1 MSSPAETPAKPD
13 RRANAKKWAKF
24 LLRWTIAVV
33 GIGWVVLNTPLYDKV
48 TIVNPLTMRPQKVTL
63 AEEFHEDATH
73 ARVIDPVTRLPRTV
87 SRDELVNS
95 PDIKTVL
102 VRAPAGTRPDGTRI
116 AGTAKRKL
124 LALDLSD
131 DLKRVQRFL
140 VERETTGG
148 AGWLTSVW
156 RSVWGPAAPGEWVE
170 PDQIVQ
176 YHLGV
181 PYPLVDQGL
190 VPMVRQAKRDYL
202 LAAIFIFPVTYLLT
216 GFRWHLLCRAV
227 DINIGVARA
236 FVVNMVGAFYNTFLP
251 GSTGGDIVKAV
262 YAARL
267 APNHRT
273 RAVMTVFID
282 RVIGL
287 LGLIILGG
295 TMAAYLA
302 LSPHPPNDPVARRC
316 AQVAVGA
323 LAIIAATVM
332 GLVVLY
338 TPFIRRLT
346 GFDFVL
352 ARLPGK
358 VRERAEKALHTL
370 ELYRRRPGMVLVALL
385 ITFPVHITVIASAM
399 LCGMA
404 FGLPL
409 TPGYYWV
416 VVPVVVLAGAI
427 PISPQGAG
435 VMEFFA
441 ILLTRK
447 QGATVSQ
454 AFALTMSIRLVQILW
469 NLVGG
474 LFVIRGGFHAPTEKE
489 AHEVEEGKDD
499 DAAAAAAAAQPLTG
513 DPNAAPRPMPPP
525 PGFEVT
531 G

>member
-1 MSSPAETPAKPD
+1 MSSTPETPTQPD
-13 RRANAKKWAKF
+13 RRAKAKKWAKF

-33 GIGWVVLNTPLYDKV
+33 GIGWVVLKTPLYDKV
-48 TIVNPLTMRPQKVTL
+48 TIVHPGDLVPVKVTL
-63 AEEFHEDATH
+63 AEELPDR
-73 ARVIDPVTRLPRTV
+73 ARQAKIIDPGTGATRTV

-95 PDIKTVL
+95 PDTKTVM
-102 VRAPAGTRPDGTRI
+102 VKESAAADDKSAT
-116 AGTAKRKL
+116 KRKL

-131 DLKRVQRFL
+131 NLQHVDRFL
-140 VERETTGG
+140 VERPDET
-148 AGWLTSVW
+148 
-156 RSVWGPAAPGEWVE
+156 GEWVA
-170 PDQIVQ
+170 PDRVVK

-181 PYPLVDQGL
+181 PYPVVDQGL
-190 VPMVRQAKRDYL
+190 VPMVRKAMVHRPNRDFL
-202 LAAIFIFPVTYLLT
+202 LAAIVIFPITYLLT
-216 GFRWHLLCRAV
+216 GFRWHLLCQAV

-251 GSTGGDIVKAV
+251 GSTGGDVIKAV

-273 RAVMTVFID
+273 RAVMTVLID
-282 RVIGL
+282 RIIGL

-295 TMAAYLA
+295 TMAAYIA
-302 LSPHPPNDPVARRC
+302 LKPHAAGDPVAHRC
-316 AQVAVGA
+316 AQVAIGA
-323 LAIIAATVM
+323 LTMIAATVI
-332 GLVVLY
+332 GLTVLF
-338 TPFIRRLT
+338 TPFLRRLT
-346 GFDFVL
+346 GFDFIL

-358 VRERAEKALHTL
+358 VRDRADKALHTL
-370 ELYRRRPGMVLVALL
+370 ELYRQRPAVVFKALL

-399 LCGMA
+399 LCGLA

-409 TPGYYWV
+409 SAGYYWV

-469 NLVGG
+469 NLMGG

-489 AHEVEEGKDD
+489 QHEVEDSSHDEP
-499 DAAAAAAAAQPLTG
+499 ASG
-513 DPNAAPRPMPPP
+513 DHGDNAGDGSGPNGTIISPPP
-525 PGFEVT
+525 ASAPAGVEPT
-531 G
+531 

>member
-1 MSSPAETPAKPD
+1 MSSSPETPPTPD
-13 RRANAKKWAKF
+13 RRAKAKKWAKF

-33 GIGWVVLNTPLYDKV
+33 GIGYVVSKTPLYDKV
-48 TIVNPLTMRPQKVTL
+48 TIVDPASMTPVKVTL
-63 AEEFHEDATH
+63 AEEMPER
-73 ARVIDPVTRLPRTV
+73 AREAKIIDPATRAVRTV
-87 SRDELVNS
+87 SRDDLVNA
-95 PDIKTVL
+95 PDTKTVI
-102 VRAPAGTRPDGTRI
+102 VQDPAG
-116 AGTAKRKL
+116 AGQPTKRTL

-131 DLKRVQRFL
+131 DLKTVERFL
-140 VERETTGG
+140 VERADE
-148 AGWLTSVW
+148 
-156 RSVWGPAAPGEWVE
+156 RGEWVA
-170 PDQIVQ
+170 PGQVLKYQ
-176 YHLGV
+176 LGV
-181 PYPLVDQGL
+181 PHPLVDQGL
-190 VPMVRQAKRDYL
+190 VPMVRHAKRDFL
-202 LAAIFIFPVTYLLT
+202 LAAIFLFPITYLLT
-216 GFRWHLLCRAV
+216 GLRWHLLLQAV
-227 DINIGVARA
+227 EIRIGVARA
-236 FVVNMVGAFYNTFLP
+236 FVINMVGAFYNTFLP
-251 GSTGGDIVKAV
+251 GSTGGDLIKAV

-273 RAVMTVFID
+273 RAVMTVLID
-282 RVIGL
+282 RIIGL

-295 TMAAYLA
+295 TMAAYIA
-302 LSPHPPNDPVARRC
+302 LSSKDPNDPVARRC

-323 LAIIAATVM
+323 LAMIAATVM
-332 GLVVLY
+332 GLTVLY

-346 GFDFVL
+346 GFDFIL

-370 ELYRRRPGMVLVALL
+370 ELYRRRPGVVLVALL

-409 TPGYYWV
+409 TAGYYWV

-469 NLVGG
+469 NLAGG
-474 LFVIRGGFHAPTEKE
+474 YFAIRGGYHAPTEQE
-489 AHEVEEGKDD
+489 THEVEEAVDQETVED
-499 DAAAAAAAAQPLTG
+499 VT
-513 DPNAAPRPMPPP
+513 APSDTP
-525 PGFEVT
+525 PGFPVKSTEAETVEDDKVVR
-531 G
+531 